1 MKTAANTTAQI
12 ASLKE
17 FAQANYAK
25 GYDVFVETWEERD
38 WEELMVDAMG
48 NTKKARK
55 MMADI
60 VEARIEAEGAQA
72 FEGPAAPEA
81 EAPVDAPVVAEVPAA
96 ATPAPSAPEA
106 PTAVVGAGCY
116 SITTKAQAIAPHLT
130 LQRGCTV
137 PVGVHWRANG
147 HKATNTRLLVIEAL
161 YEIAGEDG
169 EFTHAQAMAALKPLK
184 DGAFLGSGTP
194 ASYLR
199 AFVKSGYLE
208 VA

>member
-1 MKTAANTTAQI
+1 MKTAANTAAQI

-25 GYDVFVETWEERD
+25 GYDVFVECYSDRE

-48 NTKKARK
+48 NTKKARAI
-55 MMADI
+55 MATI
-60 VEARIEAEGAQA
+60 VACRAEQEGAQS

-96 ATPAPSAPEA
+96 TTPAPSAPEA
-106 PTAVVGAGCY
+106 PSAVVGAGCY

-137 PVGVHWRANG
+137 PVGVNWRNNG
-147 HKATNTRLLVIEAL
+147 HKATNTRALVIEVLAAL
-161 YEIAGEDG
+161 GRT
-169 EFTHAQAMAALKPLK
+169 FTHEQAMAALKPLK